1 MLSEKNPDALR
12 KEHLLYLVALFL
24 LGSLSNTNTESLQI
38 FYLGLGTFIFVAQ
51 SLSCV
56 RLFVTPWTA
65 ACQAPLPST
74 ISWNLLKFMSTELVM
89 LSNHLIF
96 CAPFSFCLQ
105 SLPPLGSFPV
115 SQLLAL
121 GGQSIRA
128 SASVLPMNIQD

>member
-38 FYLGLGTFIFVAQ
+38 FYLGLGTFIFVVQ

-96 CAPFSFCLQ
+96 Y
-105 SLPPLGSFPV
+105 LPLLLLPSFPPN
-115 SQLLAL
+115 
-121 GGQSIRA
+121 IRVF
-128 SASVLPMNIQD
+128 SNERTLCIRWYIY

>member
-38 FYLGLGTFIFVAQ
+38 FYLGLGTFIFVVQ

-74 ISWNLLKFMSTELVM
+74 VFQNLLKFMSFESVM
-89 LSNHLIF
+89 QSNHVHALLPSS
-96 CAPFSFCLQ
+96 PFAFNLS
-105 SLPPLGSFPV
+105 
-115 SQLLAL
+115 
-121 GGQSIRA
+121 
-128 SASVLPMNIQD
+128 